1 MTRRDLRI
9 LGQTAMAGMPDAAID
24 ARILVEEVCG
34 ITTQQLLADGDAA
47 VTEEQEVRYRE
58 LLARRVAREPLA
70 TILGHWAFMG
80 LEFEVTRDT
89 LIPEQDTE
97 CLVEIALSEFDHLQ
111 AKQDRPLRVLDLCTG
126 TGCILISTMLLAGQS
141 DAIGVGTDISAA
153 ALAVAR
159 RNGALHHVND
169 RIHWLQGDLF
179 GALQDLTPAEQQF
192 DLILTNPPYI
202 PTSVIPTL
210 EPEVRTGEPYT
221 ALCGGEDGLDF
232 YRIIARETGRYLAPG
247 GSMLVETGF
256 DEAPQVRDLFAAQG
270 LGNIEIYQDLGGLE
284 RGIVIRTA

>member
-1 MTRRDLRI
+1 MTRRELRM
-9 LGQTAMAGMPDAAID
+9 LGQAAMAGMPDAAID

-34 ITTQQLLADGDAA
+34 ITTQALLADGEAPVSDA
-47 VTEEQEVRYRE
+47 QEARYRE

-97 CLVEIALSEFDHLQ
+97 CLVEIALTEY
-111 AKQDRPLRVLDLCTG
+111 ARIKERTGRPLRVLDLCTG
-126 TGCILISTMLLAGQS
+126 TGCILISTLLLSEDPAAQ
-141 DAIGVGTDISAA
+141 GVGTDISTA

-159 RNGALHHVND
+159 RNGAVHHLQD
-169 RIHWLQGDLF
+169 RIAWRQGDLF
-179 GALQDLTPAEQQF
+179 GAFTDFTRTEQSF

-202 PTSVIPTL
+202 PTCVIPTL
-210 EPEVRTGEPYT
+210 EPEVRTGEPYL
-221 ALCGGEDGLDF
+221 ALCGGKDGLDF
-232 YRIIARETGRYLAPG
+232 YRVIAREAGQYLVPG
-247 GSMLVETGF
+247 GSILVETGF
-256 DEAPQVRDLFAAQG
+256 DEAAQVRDLFAAQG
-270 LGNIEIYQDLGGLE
+270 CGSIGIYQDLGGLD